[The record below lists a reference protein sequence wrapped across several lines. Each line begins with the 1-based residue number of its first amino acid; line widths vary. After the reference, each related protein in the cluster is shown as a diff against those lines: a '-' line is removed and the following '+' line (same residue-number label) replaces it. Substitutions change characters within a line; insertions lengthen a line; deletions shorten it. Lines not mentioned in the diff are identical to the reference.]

1 MKTIM
6 PISYTFQNFLKIY
19 PEGNDIEINGPN
31 DYYNTIIII
40 LIQWLNDKYS
50 KNPNEYYIYFV
61 WYIYYAISNNL
72 IKPGMSKDE
81 ITNVFKDLYNE
92 YPDLISLAFDNN
104 NKESLL
110 NIYKLSSV
118 SYSILNGNS
127 IPAFSDKN
135 NDIYNIINIDLSSNV
150 YMEVVDKEELSYTN
164 SAGNTITITVSYENN
179 YGSLDKI
186 SIRDNARN
194 VTSTCNIKGIL
205 GKSNAVVLNL
215 GDEYQNM
222 CMKIGDIKFEEGV
235 IDYINKHEND
245 YVKIYLYE
253 ENVNFGK
260 KLNIYNKVYETFD
273 ILIMEKTNGG
283 TLSSIIEKHQDKI
296 LSIDTYKY
304 LMCTLL
310 RISTDLINAGFCYSD
325 LKPDNVGI
333 VYDSNNFYF
342 KLIDLD
348 SISRFDKLNT
358 ISTAGRIKQN
368 MNLNTVQYMNAF
380 FTVIA
385 TMFNNDFG
393 AICNT
398 KISEQ
403 EINTLLSSIHNSRV
417 FTKCLNY
424 KYTILS
430 AIKNVINMFTTHGI
444 ELYKTMN
451 YTNNITASI
460 IRNSAFNTYVSD
472 FDYQYLLFFVT
483 VGIYMYNFIYYKSI
497 DDQQKIVYQL
507 YDILNVYNVMHTVN
521 NFMIPKTTNL
531 KLSYGKAAITIMESY
546 NRTRCNKDCKNI
558 IDEMKNIYSM

>member
-1 MKTIM
+1 M
-6 PISYTFQNFLKIY
+6 PISYTFQNFLKRY
-19 PEGNDIEINGPN
+19 PESNDIEINGPN
-31 DYYNTIIII
+31 DYYNAIIII
-40 LIQWLNDKYS
+40 LVQWLNDKYS
-50 KNPNEYYIYFV
+50 KKHNKYYIYIV

-92 YPDLISLAFDNN
+92 YPDLISLSFDNN
-104 NKESLL
+104 KEHLI
-110 NIYKLSSV
+110 NIFNLSDISYK
-118 SYSILNGNS
+118 ILNEND

-150 YMEVVDKEELSYTN
+150 YMEVVDEEELTYTTN
-164 SAGNTITITVSYENN
+164 DGITITINVSYDTD

-186 SIRDNARN
+186 SIKDTKRN
-194 VTSTCNIKGIL
+194 KISTYDIKGIL
-205 GKSNAVVLNL
+205 GKSNAIVLNL

-222 CMKIGDIKFEEGV
+222 CMKIGDIKFEKGV
-235 IDYINKHEND
+235 VDYIIKHEND
-245 YVKIYLYE
+245 YVKIYFYA
-253 ENVNFGK
+253 NNINFGK

-273 ILIMEKTNGG
+273 ILIMEKTGD

-310 RISTDLINAGFCYSD
+310 RISTDLLNAGFCYSD

-348 SISRFDKLNT
+348 SISRYDKLNT
-358 ISTAGRIKQN
+358 LTTMGRMKQH

-385 TMFNNDFG
+385 TMFDNNFKK
-393 AICNT
+393 ICST

-403 EINTLLSSIHNSRV
+403 EINSLFSDMPEMKSM
-417 FTKCLNY
+417 CLNY

-430 AIKNVINMFTTHGI
+430 AIKNVLDIFTS
-444 ELYKTMN
+444 KTNLSLKKSMY
-451 YTNNITASI
+451 YTNEITDSLITNSI
-460 IRNSAFNTYVSD
+460 YNTSYVSD
-472 FDYQYLLFFVT
+472 FDYQYLLFFVI
-483 VGIYMYNFIYYKSI
+483 VSIYMYNLIFYKNI
-497 DDQQKIVYQL
+497 NDQTQIINQL
-507 YDILNVYNVMHTVN
+507 YNIIDIYNKHHARNIVKKIMVSKPLNMNM
-521 NFMIPKTTNL
+521 
-531 KLSYGKAAITIMESY
+531 SYGEVAIKIMESY
-546 NRTRCNKDCKNI
+546 NHNRCNEDCKNI
-558 IDEMKNIYSM
+558 INDMKNIYNL